1 MSKVGYVPEDVP
13 TMKQPKKKT
22 KHRPKQKTDRTAEPG
37 PKVQDRNR
45 RAALTRLRNW
55 GILCVVAGA
64 GAWYLVQDVTATMAE
79 HDLSRIG
86 NGVPSVVQI
95 HDQSCNACLALQRE
109 ARDAMGD
116 FDDSELQYLVAD
128 LKSPAGKKLAAAHG
142 VSHVTLLLF
151 DGDGQRRKVLAGP
164 STSEIL
170 GHYFRS
176 HATRYRAKQ

>member
-1 MSKVGYVPEDVP
+1 
-13 TMKQPKKKT
+13 MKQQKKKT
-22 KHRPKQKTDRTAEPG
+22 KSRPRQKTNQTAAPA
-37 PKVQDRNR
+37 PKAVDRNR

-64 GAWYLVQDVTATMAE
+64 GAWYLVQDVTATIAE

-95 HDQSCNACLALQRE
+95 HDQSCSSCLALQRE
-109 ARDAMGD
+109 ARDAMRE
-116 FDDSELQYLVAD
+116 FDDGELQYLVAD
-128 LKSPAGKKLAAAHG
+128 LKSPAGKNLAATHG

-151 DGDGQRRKVLAGP
+151 DGEGQRRKILAGP
-164 STSEIL
+164 NTSEIL

-176 HATRYRAKQ
+176 HATRYNAKP